1 LSIRATTVEP
11 SSARTSGALTP
22 RHVGLA
28 LLVVVIWGLAFVA
41 TRIALDDFSPPE
53 LTALRFL
60 LAAIPVLVL
69 PRPPLGWL
77 SLVAIGATL
86 FAGQFLLQ
94 FFAIARGVPPG
105 LASLLVQTQ
114 ALFTIV
120 FAAAVLRERPTPRQL
135 TGVVVAFAGL
145 VVIVFTVGGDLTSLG
160 FALAMGSAI
169 SWAVGN
175 VLLKR
180 VGDVAMLDLMV
191 WLSLVPPLPSLALS
205 WIVDGGPGALPR
217 AIASASWS
225 GIGAALYLGLVATV
239 LAYAIWG
246 RLLRRYPAATVTP
259 FALLVPFVGAGAS
272 SVVFGERFGAL
283 RLAGMA
289 LVLCGIAITV
299 LPRGWLS
306 PREDSR
312 GPAPDR
318 ALRVAA
324 ASRADAPGVVALIGR
339 VYAEYGFVYEPAI
352 EVPDLFR
359 FDEHYAAPRGAFF
372 VVREGGLVVGSVG
385 VERLDD
391 DSAELHR
398 LYLDARLRGRG
409 TGRALLEAALEWCR
423 TERIGHMILW
433 SDTRFDQAHRLYT
446 RLGFGQT
453 GERTLPDDLN
463 QTREYRFERPV

>member
-1 LSIRATTVEP
+1 V
-11 SSARTSGALTP
+11 
-22 RHVGLA
+22 LA
-28 LLVVVIWGLAFVA
+28 
-41 TRIALDDFSPPE
+41 
-53 LTALRFL
+53 
-60 LAAIPVLVL
+60 L
-69 PRPPLGWL
+69 PRPRLGWA

-86 FAGQFLLQ
+86 FGGQFLLQ

-120 FAAAVLRERPTPRQL
+120 FAAAALRERPTSRQV
-135 TGVVVAFAGL
+135 TGLVVAFAGL
-145 VVIVFTVGGDLTSLG
+145 VLIVLTVGGDLTSLG
-160 FALAMGSAI
+160 FVLAIGSAI
-169 SWAVGN
+169 NWGIGN
-175 VLLKR
+175 ILLKR
-180 VGDVAMLDLMV
+180 VGEVAMLDLMV
-191 WLSLVPPLPSLALS
+191 WLSLVPPIPSLALS
-205 WIVDGGPGALPR
+205 WIVDGGPAALPD

-225 GIGAALYLGLVATV
+225 GVLAALYLGLVATV

-283 RLAGMA
+283 RLGGMA

-299 LPRGWLS
+299 LPRRWL
-306 PREDSR
+306 RTHGDSR
-312 GPAPDR
+312 ASSRDSGLLVAP
-318 ALRVAA
+318 
-324 ASRADAPGVVALIGR
+324 ASRDDAPGVVALIGR
-339 VYAEYGFVYEPAI
+339 VYAEYAFVYEPAI

-391 DSAELHR
+391 GSAELHR

-409 TGRALLEAALEWCR
+409 TGRALLQAALDWCR
-423 TERIGHMILW
+423 AEKIGHMILW

-446 RLGFGQT
+446 RMGFQQT
-453 GERTLPDDLN
+453 GVRTLPDDLN